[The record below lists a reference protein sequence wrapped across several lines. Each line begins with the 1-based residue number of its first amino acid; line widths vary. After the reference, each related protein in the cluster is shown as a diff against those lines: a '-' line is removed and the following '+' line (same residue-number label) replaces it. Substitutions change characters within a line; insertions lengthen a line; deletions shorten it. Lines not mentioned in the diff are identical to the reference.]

1 MQYATILRAKA
12 VLTVGIVG
20 MLMLSGSP
28 VSEMDARLHPFSP
41 ISIDEADSL
50 MARLD
55 DQERIAQLFVS
66 RSVDSVDVF
75 CAGYL
80 YSSASNLMHRSE
92 TDPNGIPYFIG
103 LDLIESKDFSISE
116 EQLSATND
124 LNLVGKYARAIG
136 VNLKAKGFN
145 FIVGPSLDLHT
156 NDFNPYTLKHSFSDD
171 PEVVARFA
179 NAYVNGLRSAGLF
192 SVVGSFPGIGNME
205 HVSDQETPL
214 IASKKSQLFGHDL
227 IPFKTLINAGI
238 QNIMVANAYAP
249 ALDSSFQA
257 LASSSIRVHNA
268 LRGDLGFNGL
278 AWSDLTYV
286 QTGKKTQEMV
296 VNHLKAGTD
305 VLIVEGDVRENIRYI
320 EEAIEKG
327 LITQT
332 LIDAKCKRVI
342 QSKLWY
348 ELNASKSKPAKRP
361 ELDQVLREREV
372 IQNSLTLLRNDDNLI
387 PLKRLDTLSMAIVR
401 IGDQP
406 DPNLVEHHYR
416 YSDIPVFELGFENLE
431 SDFSKFQKLQSQYNL
446 VIIIANPE
454 LETERKGFGIGAHYQ
469 SVIERLAYPQQSIFV
484 WNGNPKALLYVS
496 NIPSIRAII
505 SGYRETDLSS
515 DFTIQ
520 AIFGGRPFT
529 GRLKRKIGDEF
540 EREFGISTTKSRLSY
555 GIPEEVG
562 ILSEYLVD
570 IDKTVYLA
578 ISSKATPGAQVWFA
592 KDGMV
597 VVDEAYGYH
606 RYDDEPMDTVLKS
619 DLYDLASI
627 TKIAGSVAGLMKLSQ
642 DSLFDLNDNLCDYL
656 SEWVDTTEYMNMG
669 LRDMLAHQAGLPS
682 FIPFYQA
689 TLNKG
694 IPRYDIYSIA
704 QNDIYPYRVARELYI
719 NKAQPDKMFRQIL
732 AHKIKPD
739 KKYLYSDVGYY
750 FMLRIIEKQ
759 SGMKMEDYLDQVY
772 YRPLGLSTM
781 TYRPL
786 LKFDKSRITPTEYD
800 RYFRKQ
806 LIQGDV
812 HDPGAAMLGGVGGH
826 AGLFSNANDL
836 GILMQMYLNGGIY
849 GGERYFDSTIIA
861 DFVRCQFCE
870 NDNRRGAGFDKPLT
884 SGKAGPSCGCTDL
897 EAFGHQGFTG
907 TVTWADPRD
916 QVVYVFLSNRVYPD
930 AENRKLAE
938 MNIRTDIQQIFHDA
952 VKKSKNQLEAGTQL

>member
-1 MQYATILRAKA
+1 MD
-12 VLTVGIVG
+12 
-20 MLMLSGSP
+20 
-28 VSEMDARLHPFSP
+28 MDARLHPFAP
-41 ISIDEADSL
+41 ITLDAADSL

-55 DQERIAQLFVS
+55 EQERIAQLFVS
-66 RSVDSVDVF
+66 RAIDSADLF

-80 YSSASNLMHRSE
+80 LSASDDVFPSQE

-103 LDLIESKDFSISE
+103 LDLIETKDFTLSE

-124 LNLVGKYARAIG
+124 LKLVGKYANAFGTR
-136 VNLKAKGFN
+136 LKQKGFN
-145 FIVGPSLDLHT
+145 FIVGPSLDLHS
-156 NDFNPYTLKHSFSDD
+156 NDFNPYTIKHSFSDD
-171 PEVVARFA
+171 ADIVAEYSS
-179 NAYVNGLRSAGLF
+179 AYVNGMQTAGLF

-205 HVSDQETPL
+205 HVLANETPL
-214 IASKKSQLFGHDL
+214 IASKKAQLYGHDL
-227 IPFKTLINAGI
+227 IPFKALINSGI
-238 QNIMVANAYAP
+238 QNIMIANAYAP
-249 ALDSSFQA
+249 ALDSSFQT
-257 LASSSIRVHNA
+257 LASSSGRVHKT
-268 LRGDLGFNGL
+268 LRDELGFNGL
-278 AWSDLTYV
+278 AWADLTFIN
-286 QTGKKTQEMV
+286 TDKKSQEMV
-296 VNHLKAGTD
+296 INHLKAGTD
-305 VLIVEGDVRENIRYI
+305 ILIVQGNVAANVRFVED
-320 EEAIEKG
+320 AISNGTISQSE
-327 LITQT
+327 
-332 LIDAKCKRVI
+332 IDARCKRVI
-342 QSKLWY
+342 QSKLWS
-348 ELNASKSKPAKRP
+348 ELNRSKSKAAKRP
-361 ELDQVLREREV
+361 ELSQELREREV
-372 IQNSLTLLRNDDNLI
+372 VQQSLTLLRNDNNLI
-387 PLKRLDTLSMAIVR
+387 PLKRLDTLDIAIVR
-401 IGDQP
+401 IGQKEDKSLLDHQ
-406 DPNLVEHHYR
+406 YR
-416 YSDIPVFELGFENLE
+416 YSDIAIYDLSFENLE
-431 SDFSKFQKLQSQYNL
+431 SDFSRFQKVQDQFNL

-454 LETERKGFGIGAHYQ
+454 LESERKRFGIGEHYQ
-469 SVIERLAYPQQSIFV
+469 SVIERLAYPQTSIFG

-496 NIPSIRAII
+496 SIPSIGVII
-505 SGYRETDLSS
+505 SGYTETDVTA

-520 AIFGGRPFT
+520 AIFGGRPLT
-529 GRLKRKIGDEF
+529 GRLKRKIGDDF
-540 EREFGISTTKSRLSY
+540 EREFGISTQKTRLAY

-570 IDKTVYLA
+570 IKKTVDGA
-578 ISSKATPGAQVWFA
+578 ISKKATPGAQVWFA

-606 RYDDEPMDTVLKS
+606 RYDDAVMDTVRKS

-627 TKIAGSVAGLMKLSQ
+627 TKIAGSVAGLMKLTQ
-642 DSLFDLNDNLCDYL
+642 DSLFDLNNNLCDYL
-656 SEWVDTTEYMNMG
+656 PEWVDTTEYMNMG
-669 LRDMLAHQAGLPS
+669 LRDILAHQAGLPA

-704 QNDIYPYRVARELYI
+704 QNDVYPYRVARELYI
-719 NKAQPDKMFRQIL
+719 NKDQPDKMFRLIL

-759 SGMKMEDYLDQVY
+759 SGMKMEDYLDKVY
-772 YRPLGLSTM
+772 YQPLGLSTM

-916 QVVYVFLSNRVYPD
+916 KVVYVFLSNRVYPD

-938 MNIRTDIQQIFHDA
+938 MNIRTDVQQIFHNA
-952 VKKSKNQLEAGTQL
+952 ILKSKALTEAGNQL